1 VKRSAAAPV
10 RFERRGAVAVLTLTR
25 GALGNR
31 FDPTSGRAFVEAC
44 ERADED
50 DVSCVVVAHEG
61 RDFCLGLERGAGD
74 AALEARRGDF
84 VTALAK
90 VRAPVVVAITG
101 RAADEGLEL
110 ALAADLR
117 IAAPTARFRLTQVA
131 AGRIP
136 SFGAT
141 QRLPRLVGAEA
152 ALRLVLLGEEVGAK
166 RAKEIG
172 LVTTVAPNPRAA
184 ALRLAAGIAERG
196 PIALRFAKE
205 AVRRSFDL
213 PLDDGARLEH
223 DLYALL
229 QTTADRAEGVRSFL
243 EKRKPRFRG
252 R

>member
-1 VKRSAAAPV
+1 MKEAAAAPV
-10 RFERRGAVAVLTLTR
+10 RFERRGAVAVLTLSR
-25 GALGNR
+25 AARGNR
-31 FDPTSGRAFVEAC
+31 FDAGAALAFVDAC

-50 DVSCVVVAHEG
+50 DVACVVVAHEG
-61 RDFCLGLERGAGD
+61 RDFCLGLDGDGAERPRH
-74 AALEARRGDF
+74 ARRDF
-84 VTALAK
+84 VTALAA
-90 VRAPVVVAITG
+90 VRAPVVAAIAG
-101 RAADEGLEL
+101 RAADEGVEL

-117 IAAPTARFRLTQVA
+117 IAAPSARFQLTQVA

-141 QRLPRLVGAEA
+141 QRLPRIVGAEA
-152 ALRLVLLGEEVGAK
+152 ALRLVLLGESVAAK

-172 LVTTVAPNPRAA
+172 LVTTIARNPRAA
-184 ALRLAAGIAERG
+184 ALRLAGAIAERG

-229 QTTADRAEGVRSFL
+229 QTTADRAEGVKSFL
-243 EKRKPRFRG
+243 EKRRPRFRG
-252 R
+252 S